1 MSKLRFTVLS
11 ASLLATFL
19 FTVTPGQAASC
30 SRALRFAE
38 STPCVQERL
47 APYREAQ
54 IFKELQS
61 TTDNGDNTATVVYT
75 FVPTCL
81 DDPIPCRIATQTL
94 TFAVSCTE
102 QQAICQ

>member
-1 MSKLRFTVLS
+1 MSIFRLTVLS

-19 FTVTPGQAASC
+19 LTVNPGQAASC

-38 STPCVQERL
+38 NTPCVQERL
-47 APYREAQ
+47 APYRDAQ

-61 TTDNGDNTATVVYT
+61 TTDNGDGTATVVYT
-75 FVPTCL
+75 FVPKCL
-81 DDPIPCRIATQTL
+81 DDPIPCRIATQTV
-94 TFAVSCTE
+94 TFTVSCTE